1 MSFFSFFFFLSR
13 VFFFF
18 RSLSL
23 FLSSFSSSHV
33 LPPFFT
39 AYNSGAVF
47 GGYFSD
53 CWTSSDDYKSSFKP
67 FLFALSDDDDDDD
80 RKTKP
85 LEGREVFICEKVGGP
100 EAALF
105 DYGERFLCLLL
116 PLSEGEAEEE
126 KNE

>member
-1 MSFFSFFFFLSR
+1 M
-13 VFFFF
+13 
-18 RSLSL
+18 
-23 FLSSFSSSHV
+23 
-33 LPPFFT
+33 
-39 AYNSGAVF
+39 VF